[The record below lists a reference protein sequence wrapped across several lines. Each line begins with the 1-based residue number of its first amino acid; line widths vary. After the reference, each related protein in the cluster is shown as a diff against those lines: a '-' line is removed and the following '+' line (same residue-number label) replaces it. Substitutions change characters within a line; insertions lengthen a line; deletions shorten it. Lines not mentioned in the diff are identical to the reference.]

1 MEIIAI
7 IAALAFFT
15 RGKSAGAPKARVVGK
30 GSVSAGDQMARRW
43 TDSGTNG
50 TKKPTVADGVINAPI
65 F

>member
-43 TDSGTNG
+43 TDSGT
-50 TKKPTVADGVINAPI
+50 KKKTPTVADGVINAPI